1 MSKRLLL
8 LLLPFLSCSFSL
20 AQSTGARKILYNGK
34 IFTANVAQPYADAV
48 GIVGDKI
55 VYVGTIKDV
64 EKHLKGP
71 ATRIDLQGKF
81 LMPGLVDSHNHALS
95 GGRSLMA
102 ANLGDQPLSVDA
114 LIVYAAQTLQ
124 SRKGMRGDVLFIEGM
139 HSVTWTQID
148 ALRDVFNKAPY
159 NTQPVV
165 LRGSDGHTAWVNNVM
180 LTRAGIDAAFLK
192 GLSESDLEF
201 FGTTAKGEPNGR
213 ISEEGFN
220 TIRKILAPT
229 NIDPYESAV
238 LAVKHLNSLGI
249 TAWLDPATGATHQG
263 EQNADLELY
272 RKLSQQKQLTAHV
285 AATVVADGDADVQ
298 RQIDVLKKLQQSF
311 KSVNDVSVLGF
322 KIFADGVLEYPTQTA
337 AVSVPYKNSGLT
349 GSLMFDPEK
358 FKTFFIQSDKQ
369 GLLVHVHAIGDR
381 AVTETLNAAAAA
393 RKANGNSKLAHS
405 ITHMQLVVPEDFKRF
420 AALHVL
426 ASYQLLW
433 ATADIYTVDLVEP
446 YLDAAL
452 FSNHYPAKSMMDNG
466 ATIAGASDWPVS
478 SANPFEAIYVAETRE
493 GKMGVL
499 IAREKMPRIA
509 MLEAYTI
516 NAAKVM
522 WRDKTIGSIEP
533 GKQADFVLLDRDVLT
548 VSPQEVKE
556 THVLWTMFG
565 GDVVFRK

>member
-1 MSKRLLL
+1 MFKHRLLL
-8 LLLPFLSCSFSL
+8 ILILLPNTILN
-20 AQSTGARKILYNGK
+20 AQSPAEQKILYNGK
-34 IFTANVAQPYADAV
+34 IFTANPTQPEAEAV

-55 VYVGTIKDV
+55 VYVGKLQDV

-81 LMPGLVDSHNHALS
+81 LMPGLVDSHVHALS

-102 ANLGDQPLSVDA
+102 ANLGDQLLSIDA
-114 LIVYAAQTLQ
+114 LTDYAAQTLQ
-124 SRKGMRGDVLFIEGM
+124 SRKGMRGDVLLIEGM
-139 HSVTWTQID
+139 HSATWTQGD
-148 ALRDVFNKAPY
+148 ALNKVFNQAPY

-165 LRGSDGHTAWVNNVM
+165 LRGSDGHTAWVNDVM
-180 LTRAGIDAAFLK
+180 LKRAGIDASFLK
-192 GLSESDLEF
+192 ELSESDRKF
-201 FGTTAKGEPNGR
+201 FGATSSGKPNGL

-220 TIRKILAPT
+220 TIRKVLAPSS
-229 NIDPYESAV
+229 IDPYEAAV
-238 LAVKHLNSLGI
+238 QAVKHLNSLGI

-272 RKLSQQKQLTAHV
+272 RKLSQQKQLMAHV
-285 AATVVADGDADVQ
+285 AATVVADADADVQ
-298 RQIDVLKKLQQSF
+298 QQIDVLKKLQQSF
-311 KSVNDVSVLGF
+311 KSNDLSVLGF

-337 AVSVPYKNSGLT
+337 AVSVPYTNSGLM

-393 RKANGNSKLAHS
+393 RKANGNSNLAHS
-405 ITHMQLVVPEDFKRF
+405 ITHMQLVVPADFKRF
-420 AALHVL
+420 AALRVL

-433 ATADIYTVDLVEP
+433 ATADTYTVDLVEP
-446 YLDAAL
+446 YIDPTL

-466 ATIAGASDWPVS
+466 ATIGGASDWPVS

-499 IAREKMPRIA
+499 TPREKMPRKA

-522 WRDKTIGSIEP
+522 WRDKSIGSIEA

-548 VSPQEVKE
+548 VGPHIVKE
-556 THVLWTMFG
+556 TQVLWTMFG
-565 GDVVFRK
+565 GEVVYRK